1 MLITAFLEKI
11 KLYLN
16 DIPIFGDNDKI
27 QSGNMLLIIL
37 VFILITSILQFKI
50 RSFFLGKFPIL
61 RLDIEEY
68 EIFEYFIQWMTI
80 YLVIYQFLFE
90 GLKELTQALS
100 DTKTVNNI
108 FSVILFPDN
117 INIVM
122 QPLIIATW
130 IVIVMEKI
138 KLRESMKVSG

>member
-1 MLITAFLEKI
+1 M
-11 KLYLN
+11 
-16 DIPIFGDNDKI
+16 
-27 QSGNMLLIIL
+27 
-37 VFILITSILQFKI
+37 
-50 RSFFLGKFPIL
+50 GKFPIL

-130 IVIVMEKI
+130 IVIVMEKF
-138 KLRESMKVSG
+138 VH